1 MPGSLV
7 EFSVNGRS
15 FKAAADADGN
25 TKYGGKENEFSP
37 NGDGISGRNIQT
49 VIGWMFSGVNF
60 NIDDENEDLEFLV
73 EVQRAGKFVPCKA
86 VYSDGS
92 VRSGIGNITGAIEVS
107 SMSGTAPLT
116 FEGPGTFAL
125 Q

>member
-1 MPGSLV
+1 MAGSLV

-25 TKYGGKENEFSP
+25 TKLGGKENEFMA
-37 NGDGISGRNIQT
+37 NGDGISGRVVQT
-49 VIGWMFSGVNF
+49 VVGWSFTGVNF
-60 NIDDENEDLEFLV
+60 NIDDENGDLEFL
-73 EVQRAGKFVPCKA
+73 QDIADKGRFVPCKA

-92 VRSGIGNITGAIEVS
+92 VRAGSGVVTGEIAVS
-107 SMSGTAPLT
+107 SFNGTAPLT
-116 FEGPGTFAL
+116 FEGAGKFQL

>member
-1 MPGSLV
+1 MPGSLI

-25 TKYGGKENEFSP
+25 TKLGGKENEFSA
-37 NGDGISGRNIQT
+37 NGDGITGRYIQT
-49 VIGWMFSGVNF
+49 VNGWMFSGINF
-60 NIDDENEDLEFLV
+60 NIDDDNEDLEFL
-73 EVQRAGKFVPCKA
+73 QDISDKGNPVPCKA

-92 VRSGIGNITGAIEVS
+92 VRAGSGCITGAIEVS
-107 SMSGTAPLT
+107 SMNGTAPLT
-116 FEGPGTFAL
+116 FEGAGKFQL